1 LHAIYDG
8 SPILC
13 QTAQWLAT
21 AHLSGPMT
29 DCQWVAFRGMG
40 IVYQDPVVP
49 FAVAT

>member
-1 LHAIYDG
+1 MAGNHPPLR
-8 SPILC
+8 PE
-13 QTAQWLAT
+13 
-21 AHLSGPMT
+21 T